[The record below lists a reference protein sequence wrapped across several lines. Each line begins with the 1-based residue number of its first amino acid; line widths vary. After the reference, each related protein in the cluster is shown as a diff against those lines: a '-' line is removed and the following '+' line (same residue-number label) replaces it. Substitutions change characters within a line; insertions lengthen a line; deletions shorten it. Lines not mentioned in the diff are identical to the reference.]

1 MSREQAEA
9 VQVKYEAVDRESGP
23 AGAGRDTSL
32 RCLGHPA
39 AEKGEPPVRDGAR
52 LADLLRRPRITY
64 EELAPFD
71 PERPPLPREIV
82 REVEITIKYQG
93 YIDRQLRQV
102 AEMKKLETGLS
113 RRTWTMRPLAAC
125 GWRPG
130 RSWPDPAPEPGAG
143 QPGVRRLPR

>member
-1 MSREQAEA
+1 MPKSEGQ
-9 VQVKYEAVDRESGP
+9 KLKLLY
-23 AGAGRDTSL
+23 
-32 RCLGHPA
+32 
-39 AEKGEPPVRDGAR
+39 

-102 AEMKKLETGLS
+102 AEMKKLEELWQTG
-113 RRTWTMRPLAAC
+113 R
-125 GWRPG
+125 
-130 RSWPDPAPEPGAG
+130 APWKIWKD
-143 QPGVRRLPR
+143 